1 MGNCMSSKG
10 AVLSPTARTFRDKPT
25 LSMSSD
31 YGLQHSSIHFESA
44 RDVNELIRD
53 LPDTADVKALSS
65 IAMLSARGRKRGSSA
80 VSLLSNEDNPN
91 FHAAEKRESTK
102 KDALPSYDQAGPL
115 SSLSEHV
122 VSESSNRSRT
132 QSYMS
137 FVDPLSS
144 IAAAENNLELFRQ
157 IQAAFPSSASTESSK
172 MNDRTS
178 KSPRSSSETDADSS
192 SFSSSKAPENDT
204 LNQHPPSDQGQSPP
218 MDPKFSFFVFEGDD
232 IPRMS
237 SEKDEDTRRSS
248 CYIVETSRDSN
259 ASQRSSR
266 SYSPRTSDRSSLGFP
281 VARSS
286 PLEDVPSFVSPR
298 SAYPPMAAAAT
309 PKLTATVSP
318 TAAFDDRMSYE
329 SHYSLMSFS
338 QSFSMDVGSFD
349 DHFSASDFRDT
360 SCSTGS
366 FRESGS
372 SEPGL
377 YL

>member
-65 IAMLSARGRKRGSSA
+65 IAMLSSRGRKRGSSA

-91 FHAAEKRESTK
+91 FHHVADKLDTSSK

-157 IQAAFPSSASTESSK
+157 IQAAFPSSSSTASK
-172 MNDRTS
+172 LDDRPS

-204 LNQHPPSDQGQSPP
+204 LGQLPPSDEGQSPP

-237 SEKDEDTRRSS
+237 SEKDDDTRRSS

-259 ASQRSSR
+259 GSQRSSR

-298 SAYPPMAAAAT
+298 SAYPPMAAASKIA
-309 PKLTATVSP
+309 PPLDA
-318 TAAFDDRMSYE
+318 RMSYE

-338 QSFSMDVGSFD
+338 QSFAMDVGSFD
-349 DHFSASDFRDT
+349 DHFSADDFRDT

-366 FRESGS
+366 FRASGS